1 MSLLRKFRIPF
12 SEDKKFGFLLLGL
25 CTVSLLVIQSFSE
38 PYEGAKF
45 ACWTILIGLSLAFF
59 LVSKVKTSVLPFS
72 VIGVMSSIWLFVVV
86 ATIYSVDRLNSVIG
100 VNIRMT
106 SSLWFFS
113 LWLLTILLL
122 STLEKQKI
130 SLLIKVWMF
139 LGGVISLW
147 AILQFFGVGFY
158 EGINA
163 EVRALIPSFL
173 GNPNFSAMYVCS
185 SLFVTLWFVISINTS
200 RWFRIFASLI
210 LGLNIVAL
218 FMFASRGAILA
229 TVFGL
234 AIILMVYLINKRWK
248 LSLLIALLTLMVVGL
263 SSSYLYVAR
272 DQTVNS
278 AGADDSAQ
286 QRWYLWDHSFSYILE
301 HPLGGGGLGNYF
313 IAYRQN
319 QSSYLANITW
329 FDDSHNL
336 FLHLGVTGGIQL
348 SITFS
353 LLLALVFWNIY
364 RVYWQTKDDFL
375 LFLSA
380 ALVAW
385 VISASFNPVTL
396 SNWFILALIIVLSF
410 KDKQAYNFTVSRFFK
425 VSGYIFSM
433 ILVIAGTGLIVS
445 EVSLWASGKY
455 KETNLVKAVYLARVS
470 VIANPGNI
478 TALLALGD
486 YQYLN
491 SEYENSYQTYLRL
504 ENLHPKS
511 GVLAQKTANGYIS
524 IWEKT
529 NDEQKK
535 QEAYR
540 AITKTLKRVSN
551 DSATRYNTTT
561 LYMLLGDYEK
571 ALLEARAAVV
581 LSNGRASSWVL
592 LSNVYEKLNQPEKQK
607 LALEKAQISEFRYKL
622 RN

>member
-1 MSLLRKFRIPF
+1 MKIINWLRIPY

-25 CTVSLLVIQSFSE
+25 CAVSLLVIQSFSE

-45 ACWTILIGLSLAFF
+45 AFWTILVGLSLVFF
-59 LVSKVKTSVLPFS
+59 LVSKVKSTVLPLS
-72 VIGVMSSIWLFVVV
+72 VVGVMGSMWLFVVL
-86 ATIYSVDRLNSVIG
+86 ATIFSVDRLNSIIG

-106 SSLWFFS
+106 SSFWFFS

-130 SLLIKVWMF
+130 SLLVKVWMF
-139 LGGVISLW
+139 LGGIISFW

-163 EVRALIPSFL
+163 ETRALIPSFL
-173 GNPNFSAMYVCS
+173 GNPNFSAMYICS
-185 SLFVTLWFVISINTS
+185 SFFVTLWFIISTNVS
-200 RWFRIFASLI
+200 RWFRIFATLI

-229 TVFGL
+229 TVIGL
-234 AIILMVYLINKRWK
+234 ALISVVYLIKKKWK
-248 LSLLIALLTLMVVGL
+248 LALLTALLTSIVIGL

-272 DQTVNS
+272 DQTVAS
-278 AGADDSAQ
+278 VGADDSAQ
-286 QRWYLWDHSFSYILE
+286 QRWYLWDHSFTYIAE
-301 HPLGGGGLGNYF
+301 HPFGGGGLGNYF
-313 IAYRQN
+313 LAYRQN

-336 FLHLGVTGGIQL
+336 FLHLAVTGGIQL
-348 SITFS
+348 AVAFS
-353 LLLALVFWNIY
+353 VLIALVGWNIY
-364 RVYWQTKDDFL
+364 RAYRQTKDDFL
-375 LFLSA
+375 LFLGA
-380 ALVAW
+380 ALVGW
-385 VISASFNPVTL
+385 LVSASFNPVTL
-396 SNWFILALIIVLSF
+396 SNWFILALIIVLSL
-410 KDKQAYNFTVSRFFK
+410 QYLPSYNFTVSKFFRI
-425 VSGYIFSM
+425 SGYIFSA
-433 ILVIAGTGLIVS
+433 ILVIAGTGLIIS
-445 EVSLWASGKY
+445 EVSLWASEHY
-455 KETNLVKAVYLARVS
+455 KETNLSKAICLAKVS
-470 VIANPGNI
+470 TIANPGNI
-478 TALLALGD
+478 TALLSLGD

-491 SEYENSYQTYLRL
+491 SEYERSYQSYLRL

-511 GVLAQKTANGYIS
+511 GVLAQKVANGYIS
-524 IWEKT
+524 IWDKT
-529 NDEQKK
+529 KDEQKK

-540 AITKTLKRVSN
+540 AITKTLQRVSN

-561 LYMLLGDYEK
+561 LYMLLGDYQK

-592 LSNVYEKLNQPEKQK
+592 LSHVYEKLNQPEKQQ
-607 LALEKAQISEFRYKL
+607 LALDKAQA